1 MKAFIRWFLE
11 LFSKK
16 ENLEKT
22 LIKPEDENIIL
33 KLRVA
38 GLEDNIVQLS
48 EIIQKTGETIV
59 TLQENINQ
67 ISKVSDASLELAKQ
81 HEEIFQKIIE
91 DKLLVFSLTKISRVV
106 DPDDSEPQPD

>member
-1 MKAFIRWFLE
+1 MKALMRWFSE

-16 ENLEKT
+16 GSLEKV
-22 LIKPEDENIIL
+22 LLRPEDENIIL
-33 KLRVA
+33 KLRIA
-38 GLEDNIVQLS
+38 GLENNIVQLS

-59 TLQENINQ
+59 ILQKNINQ
-67 ISKVSDASLELAKQ
+67 ISKISSTSLELAKQ

-91 DKLLVFSLTKISRVV
+91 DKLLVFGLTKISRVV